1 MTTWISGTK
10 PLTEPVLAYHINCSA
25 TFKWE
30 QIHKTVLW
38 NSSVICVRRKWL
50 PYLPGTSKLIIAAFA
65 NRVCL
70 SWFQP
75 MYRVSG
81 ADGIWQWTASL
92 LRFPRCLLPT
102 KAINVV
108 AAVDW
113 YLTNSINLPRKLRF
127 LIIARC
133 FVSCI
138 VYIIMKSLST
148 NIIDIYCAQYLKG
161 PSPSLYYTRK
171 TGVSPKYTYYSVVR
185 QSWPSSLV
193 LLWVN
198 FNPSMAK

>member
-1 MTTWISGTK
+1 MLLPGALDSIQSMWPNNIMTTWISGPK
-10 PLTEPVLAYHINCSA
+10 PLTEPVLAYHINCSV

-38 NSSVICVRRKWL
+38 NSSAICVRRKLL
-50 PYLPGTSKLIIAAFA
+50 PYLPGTSKLIIAALV

-92 LRFPRCLLPT
+92 LRFPHCLLPT

-113 YLTNSINLPRKLRF
+113 YLSNSINLPRKIRF
-127 LIIARC
+127 LIFAR
-133 FVSCI
+133 
-138 VYIIMKSLST
+138 YLST
-148 NIIDIYCAQYLKG
+148 ASCTSSWSHCQQILLIFAVHNIWKVPLHR
-161 PSPSLYYTRK
+161 YTIRE
-171 TGVSPKYTYYSVVR
+171 R
-185 QSWPSSLV
+185 QVFIHNIHTTAS
-193 LLWVN
+193 
-198 FNPSMAK
+198 